1 MTMTMMTIIEGNA
14 RDDSLLQC
22 VGVLYRT
29 RHGSSGD
36 DFDDYN
42 HNHHDYILI
51 RSSNLIRSSKM
62 FSGKIHAFQMM
73 PMAIVMMMMMMRP
86 MMVNGHGDDNFYDDI
101 KYDILKMMTSQM
113 FWEGIHFPD
122 DDNCNGYR

>member
-1 MTMTMMTIIEGNA
+1 MTMTIITMMTIIEGYA

-42 HNHHDYILI
+42 HNNHDF
-51 RSSNLIRSSKM
+51 NLIRSSKM
-62 FSGKIHAFQMM
+62 FSGKIM
-73 PMAIVMMMMMMRP
+73 PMAIVMMMMMRP
-86 MMVNGHGDDNFYDDI
+86 MMMVNGHDDDNFYDDS

-113 FWEGIHFPD
+113 FWVGR
-122 DDNCNGYR
+122 YTLS